1 MEGCSNNVTQTS
13 TNIKNDHKLVKWLY
27 LQHFSSFINH
37 YKATSAYM
45 QTEGAKDHMT
55 SIQRW
60 PSPDLRH
67 NFWYAIYQIG

>member
-13 TNIKNDHKLVKWLY
+13 TNIKNDQKLVNRLH

-37 YKATSAYM
+37 YKATFASM

-55 SIQRW
+55 SIQR
-60 PSPDLRH
+60 
-67 NFWYAIYQIG
+67 